1 MTTARTT
8 TAVPVRLRYPL
19 LLGIG
24 GGGLI
29 GLLAGLALTAA
40 GAVPGV
46 VEPGTAVVVGLP
58 LSRLALDLSAVV
70 TVGVSLLPKLVGLD
84 RPKRTAG
91 TLLLARRTAV
101 VSATVWLVAAL
112 VSLVLETADENAG
125 QTVTLGQVTEY
136 VRQIASGQGLL
147 IVAGC
152 AVVYLVIA
160 VLALVRGE
168 AVPVEL
174 RITVAMFS
182 LLPLPVTG
190 HAAMGGNLHDLSM
203 ISMELHVVGAVVWTG
218 GLLAVVLLVA
228 TNRGLLAEALP
239 RYSKLATICV
249 FLTAGT
255 GVFNGW
261 FMLWDTP
268 GIHWYLAVFD
278 TGYGRILLLKAFCV
292 AAAGLLGAHTRFKL
306 MPKIEQRKN
315 TALVTWAA
323 LEVVVMGAAFGLAAV
338 LVRAPVVGS

>member
-1 MTTARTT
+1 VTTARA
-8 TAVPVRLRYPL
+8 TAALPVRPRYPL
-19 LLGIG
+19 LLGVLG
-24 GGGLI
+24 GGI
-29 GLLAGLALTAA
+29 AGLLLGLALTAA

-46 VEPGTAVVVGLP
+46 VEPGAAVVVGLP
-58 LSRLALDLSAVV
+58 LSRLLLDLSAVV
-70 TVGVSLLPKLVGLD
+70 TVGVSLLPKLVGFD

-91 TLLLARRTAV
+91 TLLLARRIAV
-101 VSATVWLVAAL
+101 VSAAVWLVSAL
-112 VSLVLETADENAG
+112 VSLVLETADENPG
-125 QTVTLGQVTEY
+125 RTVTLGDVTGY
-136 VRQIASGQGLL
+136 VRAIESGQGLL

-160 VLALVRGE
+160 LLALVRGE

-190 HAAMGGNLHDLSM
+190 HAAMGGDLHDLSL

-239 RYSKLATICV
+239 RYSRLATLSV

-255 GVFNGW
+255 GLFQGW
-261 FMLWDTP
+261 FLLWDTP
-268 GIHWYLAVFD
+268 GIHWYLALFQ
-278 TGYGRILLLKAFCV
+278 TGYGQILLLKAGCV
-292 AAAGLLGAHTRFKL
+292 AVAGVLGAHTRFKL
-306 MPKIEQRKN
+306 MPLIAQRRTTGLVAW
-315 TALVTWAA
+315 TAV
-323 LEVVVMGAAFGLAAV
+323 EVVVMGVAFGLAAV
-338 LVRAPVVGS
+338 LVRAPVIGS